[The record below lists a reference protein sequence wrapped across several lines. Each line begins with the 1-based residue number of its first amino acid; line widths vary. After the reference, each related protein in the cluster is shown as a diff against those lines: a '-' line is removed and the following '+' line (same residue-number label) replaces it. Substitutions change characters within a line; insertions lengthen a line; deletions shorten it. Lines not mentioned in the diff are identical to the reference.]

1 MERRRNFLPLGGFLV
16 CVVGFLSYFLFF
28 YQFPATRDV
37 PWTSWLL
44 FALGL
49 GLLGM
54 GVARAFRSPESYR
67 GRYHGRVTG
76 TILGVLSVAVVGLF
90 LFATLVASRDLP
102 AAADAPA
109 VGEKAPD
116 FVLADSQG
124 RSVRLYDLLGQTTG
138 KTARGAGRS
147 SWVVLVFYRGYW

>member
-1 MERRRNFLPLGGFLV
+1 MERRRNFFPLGGFLV
-16 CVVGFLSYFLFF
+16 CVVAFLSYFLFF

-49 GLLGM
+49 ALLGV

-67 GRYHGRVTG
+67 GRYQGRVMG
-76 TILGVLSVAVVGLF
+76 PILAVLSVAVVGLF
-90 LFATLVASRDLP
+90 LFATLVGSRDLP
-102 AAADAPA
+102 VAAGAPG

-116 FVLADSQG
+116 FVLQNTEG
-124 RSVRLYDLLGQTTG
+124 RSVRLYDLLGQKPG
-138 KTARGAGRS
+138 GAAGGASKS
-147 SWVVLVFYRGYW
+147 SWVVLIFYRGYW

>member
-16 CVVGFLSYFLFF
+16 CLVAFLSYFLFF

-44 FALGL
+44 FAVGL
-49 GLLGM
+49 ALLGV
-54 GVARAFRSPESYR
+54 GVARAFRNPESYR
-67 GRYHGRVTG
+67 GRYQGRVMG
-76 TILGVLSVAVVGLF
+76 PVLGVLSVAVVGLF
-90 LFATLVASRDLP
+90 LFATLVGSRDLP
-102 AAADAPA
+102 VAAGAPK

-116 FVLADSQG
+116 FVLKDSRG
-124 RSVRLYDLLGQTTG
+124 RSVRLYDLLGPKPSGTPG
-138 KTARGAGRS
+138 GAGTA